1 MSRGSSTNGLATDSI
16 AINLTRL
23 LSRLERSVLS
33 PDGDPELR
41 TSVYERRKVKANVD
55 HARALLLRLE
65 HDSANIK
72 ILSRKQSAQTDLQA
86 KRELIKR
93 LNQRLQELDEL
104 DESEDSDS
112 GDESPVIGSSLREFE
127 PAIKT
132 SDTIDNVQSTH
143 NMLSPDAD
151 LPNTLRARRKQPTP
165 PDAAAL
171 TTALFGNRSSRS
183 QATTLPETET
193 LLTHNQHEQET
204 LEASLVAMA
213 SVLKSSAIQF
223 GQSLESEKSILN
235 RTVEALD
242 KNVGGMEA
250 AEKRMQTLRRLRH
263 VGYQDVKRGCTA
275 LAYILVLLM
284 FQWRLAIRSFTA
296 MVFVVHTS
304 RQMVIDKQ
312 LEVCEQVMFYD
323 SRSSQAGNANSILQ

>member
-1 MSRGSSTNGLATDSI
+1 MSRGSSTNGSATDSI

-151 LPNTLRARRKQPTP
+151 PPNTLRARRKQPTP

-213 SVLKSSAIQF
+213 SVLMSSAIQF

-250 AEKRMQTLRRLRH
+250 AEKRMQTLRRVSGWGNGWWGWSERIRLYIGIAGLW
-263 VGYQDVKRGCTA
+263 V
-275 LAYILVLLM
+275 LAFLL
-284 FQWRLAIRSFTA
+284 
-296 MVFVVHTS
+296 VFVAPKL
-304 RQMVIDKQ
+304 R
-312 LEVCEQVMFYD
+312 F
-323 SRSSQAGNANSILQ
+323 